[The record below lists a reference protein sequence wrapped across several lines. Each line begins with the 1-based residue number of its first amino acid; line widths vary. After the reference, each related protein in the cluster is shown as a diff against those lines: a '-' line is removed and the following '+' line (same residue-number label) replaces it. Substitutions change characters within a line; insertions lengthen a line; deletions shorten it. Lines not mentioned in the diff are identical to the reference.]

1 MIKHKSN
8 AIILMILIFTAFYSC
23 KNKVDK
29 KQVEEKEVDSE
40 YINKIVLIT
49 LNAPAS
55 YVHVIKQD
63 SLGKKLKDS
72 TGLKFHYNNSGF
84 SYLDKMNIVRTWLPK
99 AGVKDTLIIECYSD
113 YLELSTKN
121 PFTSIDQTFLVKN
134 SDTIVFNYKNNIPN
148 AEIINREVNDVQL
161 NYNNYRL
168 KELFNNKYTSHS
180 LIHLN
185 LELKASNKE
194 YDKPSI
200 EYYQETQ
207 KDYLKEIELLDSL
220 YQSNTISE
228 TDYNYRKSAL
238 DILMIKNKR
247 PRDIQKWLAL
257 KSKLNHN
264 EILEKEPELDLL
276 SKGDSLIKYS
286 FFRDYINYASE
297 YDLSLIEEY
306 NIGSGSFYRD
316 SRIRFD
322 SILKDERFDQV
333 TKDFLLTETFKDIAV
348 NFKVKDKEKYF
359 KILQQNTHNQEL
371 VKQLER
377 EHNLNFETSDRLILT
392 SRKNDTTTF
401 SDMLQ
406 NNKGKWLYIDFWASW
421 CGPCKRTMPESVKLK
436 EALKDENVKLIYL
449 SLNDKKENWKQAI
462 KTYNISESDNYFIE
476 NGMVSKVIE
485 DLGIN
490 TIPHYLIYNPKG
502 ELVNGYAKRPG
513 KGAKSQ
519 LMNYI
524 KTTKLP

>member
-1 MIKHKSN
+1 
-8 AIILMILIFTAFYSC
+8 MILIFAAFYGC
-23 KNKVDK
+23 KDK
-29 KQVEEKEVDSE
+29 AVEKEADSE
-40 YINKIVLIT
+40 YINKIVLIS

-55 YVHVIKQD
+55 YLHVIKQD

-72 TGLKFHYNNSGF
+72 TGPKLYYDNSGF

-99 AGVKDTLIIECYSD
+99 AGVKDTLVIECYSD

-121 PFTSIDQTFLVKN
+121 PFTSINQTFLVKN
-134 SDTIVFNYKNNIPN
+134 SDTIVFSYENNIPN

-180 LIHLN
+180 LIGLN
-185 LELKASNKE
+185 LVLKTINKD
-194 YDKPSI
+194 YDKESI
-200 EYYQETQ
+200 EYYQEAE
-207 KDYLKEIELLDSL
+207 KDYLKEVELLDSL
-220 YQSNTISE
+220 YQSNTIAE
-228 TDYNYRKSAL
+228 TDYNYRKSSL
-238 DILMIKNKR
+238 NILMLKNKR
-247 PRDIQKWLAL
+247 PKDIQKWLAL

-276 SKGDSLIKYS
+276 SKGDSLMKFS
-286 FFRDYINYASE
+286 FFRDYINYTSE

-322 SILKDERFDQV
+322 SILKDERFDQ
-333 TKDFLLTETFKDIAV
+333 TAKDFLLTETFKDIAV
-348 NFKVKDKEKYF
+348 NFRVKDKEKYF
-359 KILQQNTHNQEL
+359 KKLQQNTHNPEL

-377 EHNLNFETSDRLILT
+377 EHNLNFETSDMLILT
-392 SRKNDTTTF
+392 SQENDTTTF

-406 NNKGKWLYIDFWASW
+406 KNKGKWLYIDFWASW

-436 EALKDENVKLIYL
+436 KALKDENVKLIYL
-449 SLNDKKENWKQAI
+449 SLNDKREKWKQAI
-462 KTYNISESDNYFIE
+462 KNYNISKSDNYFIE

-485 DLGIN
+485 NLGIK
-490 TIPHYLIYNPKG
+490 TLPHYLIYNPKG

-513 KGAKSQ
+513 DGAKSQ
-519 LMNYI
+519 LTKYI
-524 KTTKLP
+524 KATEQP